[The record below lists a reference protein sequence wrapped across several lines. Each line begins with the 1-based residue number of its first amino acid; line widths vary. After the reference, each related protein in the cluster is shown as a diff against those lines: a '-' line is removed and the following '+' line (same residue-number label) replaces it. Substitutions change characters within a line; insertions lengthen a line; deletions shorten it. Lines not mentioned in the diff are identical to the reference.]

1 MGFYRILG
9 NAVAKKNILLQP
21 KHNSVISD
29 VTMTEYPDGEGRY
42 LTEAGRSIGT
52 AIGKHVALE
61 VNTIREVVLPV
72 YRDIVNKTNEVL
84 AGLPS
89 GNKLTK
95 LRVNVVQIPDI
106 VDELYARGLVVTTEL
121 QRREIPN
128 YGVKHS
134 IGSDVKRLATY
145 TSPVLDNLLR
155 PLLGEYTESEFA
167 QRWGALLENLN
178 RDNPVLVNILYSG
191 VDAIGDVII
200 THALLSNLNN
210 ELPLKYN
217 GDPTNYKILLRS
229 IIDELAAQINRLVI
243 KYTGDV
249 RLGKLINNSTSEEIS
264 INHDVF
270 QEALKHTTMDA
281 IMGFML
287 TNDITV
293 SGSRY
298 LKQFL
303 SRSSDYEKI
312 YTDAYAVEELK
323 EEYNKAPHLQRAVK
337 LAVKE
342 VVATVDDAFKE
353 LMPKCEDDLEKLSRG
368 VRPPSTTDV
377 EFGVLYIMSDMLE
390 DSIFFYNYMFKLLAL
405 SKNHPTLDKDTIAT
419 MAAIEVCVDYILRQV
434 DEVKIT

>member
-9 NAVAKKNILLQP
+9 NAVANKNILLQP

-29 VTMTEYPDGEGRY
+29 VTMSEYPDGEGRY
-42 LTEAGRSIGT
+42 LTEAGRSVGT
-52 AIGKHVALE
+52 AIGRHVALE

-72 YRDIVNKTNEVL
+72 YRDIVNKTNEIL
-84 AGLPS
+84 TNLPS

-95 LRVNVVQIPDI
+95 LQVNVVQIPDI

-121 QRREIPN
+121 RRREIPN
-128 YGVKHS
+128 YVVKHS
-134 IGSDVKRLATY
+134 LSSDIKRLATY
-145 TSPVLDNLLR
+145 NSPVLDNLLR

-167 QRWGALLENLN
+167 ERWGSLLENLN
-178 RDNPVLVNILYSG
+178 RDNPVLVKMLYSG
-191 VDAIGDVII
+191 ADVIGDVII
-200 THALLSNLNN
+200 THAILSNLTN
-210 ELPLKYN
+210 EQPLKYN
-217 GDPTNYKILLRS
+217 GDPTNYKLFLRS
-229 IIDELAAQINRLVI
+229 IIDELASQINRLVV

-249 RLGKLINNSTSEEIS
+249 KLGKLINYSTSEEIS
-264 INHDVF
+264 INHEVF

-287 TNDITV
+287 TDDITV

-323 EEYNKAPHLQRAVK
+323 EEYNKVPHIQRAVK

-342 VVATVDDAFKE
+342 VLATVDDTFKE
-353 LMPKCEDDLEKLSRG
+353 LMPKCEDELEKLSRG
-368 VRPPSTTDV
+368 VRPPSTTNI
-377 EFGVLYIMSDMLE
+377 EFGVLYVMGDILE
-390 DSIFFYNYMFKLLAL
+390 DSIFFYSYMFKLLAL
-405 SKNHPTLDKDTIAT
+405 SKDHSTLDKDTIAT

-434 DEVKIT
+434 DEVKVT